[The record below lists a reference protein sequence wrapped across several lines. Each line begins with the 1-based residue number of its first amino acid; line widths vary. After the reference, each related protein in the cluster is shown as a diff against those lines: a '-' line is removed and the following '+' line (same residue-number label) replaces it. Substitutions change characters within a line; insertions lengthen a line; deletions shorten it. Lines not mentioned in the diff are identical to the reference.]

1 MNAAEEVLLAEYNQS
16 VEVANHIDNHRN
28 VLTSFFLTL
37 NGGVLVAASLV
48 LKGEVNNTV
57 FGSAESFLAV
67 LLISVALLGTL
78 FVATIARMR
87 RVQIE
92 RYRIQNRIL
101 DNLLL
106 GELRA
111 VIPYTDKRLGQDA
124 GGSGMNK
131 RTTGSYLWT
140 LAIVLPSSALAG
152 FAISLMVSTIHHLV
166 STPFNWIV
174 GGLGGV
180 AVFALNDLMYFSLS
194 AFESLQPRKDH

>member
-1 MNAAEEVLLAEYNQS
+1 MNAAEEVLLAEYNHCL
-16 VEVANHIDNHRN
+16 EVANHIDNHRN

-48 LKGEVNNTV
+48 LKGEVKNII

-67 LLISVALLGTL
+67 LLLSVTVLGTL

-92 RYRIQNRIL
+92 RYRIQNGIL
-101 DNLLL
+101 DKLLS

-111 VIPYTDKRLGQDA
+111 VVPYTDKRLGQDA

-152 FAISLMVSTIHHLV
+152 FGISLIVSTVHHLV
-166 STPFNWIV
+166 SMPLDWII
-174 GGLGGV
+174 GGLTGV
-180 AVFALNDLMYFSLS
+180 VVFALNDLMYFSLS
-194 AFESLQPRKDH
+194 EFTSM